1 MNTCVIQSFRSH
13 IQRGRGLL
21 FTTERL
27 RLLIHIFGCLF
38 SRALKGRGGE
48 IMLRP
53 HFYCTPTASVVGRTH
68 MSFSNLSG
76 ERLRTLGPHDPE
88 SHLEIRSP
96 SASMADC
103 NRCGNSLQRP
113 STSWCAL
120 MCWQM
125 PRRRAPLDT
134 KNSSG
139 TFPLGRQLDSEA
151 PASLIPPT

>member
-13 IQRGRGLL
+13 VQRGQGLL
-21 FTTERL
+21 LTTDR
-27 RLLIHIFGCLF
+27 
-38 SRALKGRGGE
+38 
-48 IMLRP
+48 LRP
-53 HFYCTPTASVVGRTH
+53 HFYCTPAASVVGGTH
-68 MSFSNLSG
+68 MSFSNLSE

-88 SHLEIRSP
+88 SHLDIRSP
-96 SASMADC
+96 SPSMADC
-103 NRCGNSLQRP
+103 NRCGNSLHRP

-151 PASLIPPT
+151 PASLIRQLDSVESSRRCDAKSPEGLQT